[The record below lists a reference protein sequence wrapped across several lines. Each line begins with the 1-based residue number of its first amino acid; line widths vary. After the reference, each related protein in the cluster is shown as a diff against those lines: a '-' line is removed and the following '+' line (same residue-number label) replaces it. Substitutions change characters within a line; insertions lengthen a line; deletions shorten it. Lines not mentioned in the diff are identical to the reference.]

1 MLAEKIIIKN
11 ENVNGI
17 IWNWA
22 EVGEGDPVVLLH
34 GIPESWKC
42 WKHQIPKLATQFK
55 VYAIDLKGYGL
66 SDKKEGDYSMNNV
79 ASEILDLLDHLKI
92 SSFRL
97 AGHDWGVAISDN
109 IIDQAPERVERYIRC
124 CLSLHAYD
132 PRNSLHHQWNS
143 ENPDL
148 AARLMNKPEAYVRVW
163 FESSCKP
170 DLIPD
175 EKEIKEIVDDFSHQ
189 GTGDAVP
196 RYFRD
201 IPKNKPVD
209 LSKFTMPILY
219 IHGEHD
225 PRQPIEYCIGMEDH
239 LPGLQAIL
247 VLDSGH
253 FITRERPKQT
263 TDAMM
268 WFFNS
273 MLGSGL
279 KIFDRSKELGLP
291 TKPTKL
297 PLKSFGVNSI
307 KFD

>member
-1 MLAEKIIIKN
+1 MEITTKSST
-11 ENVNGI
+11 VNGI
-17 IWNWA
+17 KWHWA
-22 EVGEGDPVVLLH
+22 EAGDGDPVILLH

-225 PRQPIEYCIGMEDH
+225 PRQPIEYCHGMEDH

-297 PLKSFGVNSI
+297 PLKSFGVNSV

>member
-1 MLAEKIIIKN
+1 
-11 ENVNGI
+11 
-17 IWNWA
+17 
-22 EVGEGDPVVLLH
+22 
-34 GIPESWKC
+34 
-42 WKHQIPKLATQFK
+42 
-55 VYAIDLKGYGL
+55 
-66 SDKKEGDYSMNNV
+66 MNTV
-79 ASEILDLLDHLKI
+79 ASEILDLLDYLEI

-109 IIDQAPERVERYIRC
+109 IIDQAPQRVERYIRC

-143 ENPDL
+143 ENPDS
-148 AARLMNKPEAYVRVW
+148 AARLMNKSDAYVRVW

-225 PRQPIEYCIGMEDH
+225 PRQPIEYCQGMEDH

-297 PLKSFGVNSI
+297 PSKSFGVNSV